1 MTLCGPAKKCCH
13 MKYTPPT
20 KKDECRCG
28 CGMLNGVFQLLCGQ
42 FLLFVGFWFSAATV
56 GDCQLVELDQP
67 IPVREDSV
75 TSYQVGLFS
84 YQQQLLN
91 ETEASSQAASPISC
105 YYWFET
111 IVGEEPFEQLD
122 GAEQLQ
128 YYIQTVLGSQWY
140 PSILLLSLS
149 TILAL
154 LVFLYVMS
162 YCCSTQVFGIRF
174 FTGLFISIILTLLQG
189 LGTYLIYSSEWCNN
203 SGDEEFGGGYCTIGR
218 STIFSIV
225 ASCCYFL
232 SGLLFIYTSDY
243 PGKQQL
249 QELRHEKAATTNKEN
264 DRSTTV
270 PRAAAPDASPD
281 ATAAA
286 AAGVTAA
293 GVTPQ
298 STEEEDEVIYDPRQQ
313 QHDDENEEE
322 QNNTVRTH

>member
-249 QELRHEKAATTNKEN
+249 QELRHEEAATTNKEN
-264 DRSTTV
+264 
-270 PRAAAPDASPD
+270 ASPD
-281 ATAAA
+281 AAAAAA

-293 GVTPQ
+293 TVTTQ